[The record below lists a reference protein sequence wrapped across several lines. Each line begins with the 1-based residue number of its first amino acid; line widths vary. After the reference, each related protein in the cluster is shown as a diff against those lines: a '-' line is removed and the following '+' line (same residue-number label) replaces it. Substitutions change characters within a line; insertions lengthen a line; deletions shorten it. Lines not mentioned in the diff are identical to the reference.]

1 MSVPLCRCLCAVPP
15 PSSVVSARGW
25 WLETVVSGGGRPAG
39 GVCAKHSTPWLVW
52 IAPPFLWKRTWKT
65 QQSAQGREGATP
77 KEERGRTEPSLR
89 HSVPSFMLREGRPL
103 CRLREEGLPH
113 REEETEEEGDPFA
126 VEERRG
132 GVKQKGGGGG
142 RRTHA
147 KSFAPFSVGVRP
159 DKSG

>member
-1 MSVPLCRCLCAVPP
+1 
-15 PSSVVSARGW
+15 
-25 WLETVVSGGGRPAG
+25 
-39 GVCAKHSTPWLVW
+39 
-52 IAPPFLWKRTWKT
+52 
-65 QQSAQGREGATP
+65 
-77 KEERGRTEPSLR
+77 
-89 HSVPSFMLREGRPL
+89 MLREGRPL
-103 CRLREEGLPH
+103 CRLREEGLPR